1 MKAQNRK
8 LSSRAYRVH
17 DRSRLSFQG
26 NWYVSPGLLN
36 RLAGREFEI
45 YYDRRDVSVIYLFVD
60 GSYVGEAYCP
70 AFLGQRVSEW
80 EAKAMRKADTA
91 MEKAA
96 GTEVAAVRAQI
107 QADIE
112 TTKKLRGKALRQREK
127 ARQFDRQREEIHPL
141 YVSEVLE
148 SLASTAR
155 ESLQLAEATPDPE
168 KVFSWEPL
176 AIRYRDKEGDR

>member
-45 YYDRRDVSVIYLFVD
+45 YYDRRDVSVIYLFVG

-70 AFLGQRVSEW
+70 AFMGQRISEW

-91 MEKAA
+91 SAKAA
-96 GTEVAAVRAQI
+96 GAEVTAVRAQI
-107 QADIE
+107 QEDIE
-112 TTKKLRGKALRQREK
+112 TTKKQRGKALRQREK
-127 ARQFDRQREEIHPL
+127 ARQFDRQREEIHPS
-141 YVSEVLE
+141 YVVEALE
-148 SLASTAR
+148 SLAPTAR
-155 ESLQLAEATPDPE
+155 ENLQLAEAIPDPE
-168 KVFSWEPL
+168 KVYSWEPL
-176 AIRYRDKEGDR
+176 VIRYREKEGD

>member
-1 MKAQNRK
+1 
-8 LSSRAYRVH
+8 
-17 DRSRLSFQG
+17 
-26 NWYVSPGLLN
+26 
-36 RLAGREFEI
+36 
-45 YYDRRDVSVIYLFVD
+45 
-60 GSYVGEAYCP
+60 
-70 AFLGQRVSEW
+70 
-80 EAKAMRKADTA
+80 MRKADTVSA
-91 MEKAA
+91 KAA
-96 GTEVAAVRAQI
+96 GSMLAAVRAKI
-107 QADIE
+107 QEDME